1 MEDNILIQSI
11 VGLAGAKVFLQKLI
25 NPPLETLGDMLASEI
40 MIFKFKRQVT
50 LLTKAEAY
58 LKKKGIKTK
67 KVALKMLVP
76 LLEESSL
83 EEDETL
89 HDMWAKLLANFV
101 REDSRVKNNLFIH
114 ILSQINIEEA
124 EILEEIITY
133 SLSRISHQERTTWN
147 TTYFSYLEY
156 KADKEIFFL
165 IDNLLRLRLI
175 HLPYGQKS
183 SMPSLEVTELG
194 YSFYEA
200 CQTP

>member
-124 EILEEIITY
+124 EILEEMITY

-156 KADKEIFFL
+156 KADKEKLIL